1 MRALAAVLLVLSLVV
16 AAAEPHVHAGSA
28 RDDCALCVL
37 RHADVPR
44 SEAPD
49 VAPVVRETGEAVASP
64 GLPPVT
70 GAPLGAIP
78 GQSPPALA

>member
-1 MRALAAVLLVLSLVV
+1 MRALVAIALVLALAISV
-16 AAAEPHVHAGSA
+16 AGAHVHVGAEAHG
-28 RDDCALCVL
+28 CAVCVL
-37 RHADVPR
+37 HHTDVPR

-49 VAPVVRETGEAVASP
+49 VAPVVQARGEVAAAP

-78 GQSPPALA
+78 GQSPPGRA